1 MTIDKRIF
9 EPEHEW
15 RYDFDSGKPTAWQ
28 TSDEIDRYVPTHCCY
43 CGVQCAMYL
52 KVAKGRVVGVEP
64 RYDFP
69 YNHGMLCP
77 KGTTV
82 YQTIHHPDRL
92 IHPLIRRGGKGG
104 KLERASWDEALDLVA
119 RRFQEIQ
126 VTHGKDAV
134 AVYSGSSLTNEKC
147 YLMGK
152 FARVAL
158 GTRNVDYNGR
168 LCMSSATGA
177 NELSL
182 GIDRASNPVS
192 DMLHA
197 DVIFGIGAN
206 IGECFPILTWYLWKA
221 RDRGAKL
228 IVADPRQT
236 PTARTADLFL
246 PLRPGTD
253 SALLNAMLHVVIT
266 EGMVDEVF
274 IRERTTGWEET
285 KARALEYPPERVAKV
300 CGLKPE
306 AIVEAARLYG
316 QAKAAII
323 YAARGLEHQSK
334 GVDNGVAA
342 ANLALATGNFG
353 RPGAC
358 YMTLTG
364 QGNGQG
370 GREMGQ
376 KASQLP
382 GEREIEN
389 PEDRAYI
396 AALWGIDEQDLPHAG
411 LPATLMIPAM
421 LQGDIRGCF
430 MICSN
435 PMVSLPDVHTVE
447 RALRGLD
454 FFVVTD
460 FFFSETCELADVV
473 LPGNVWA
480 EDEGTTTNLEGRV
493 IKYNKAVDPPGK
505 ARLDWQIVCDLAR
518 RLGKGQYFPYTSQ
531 RDIFEEL
538 RLATKGSKADYYGI
552 TYEKIMEQN
561 GVFWPC
567 PTLEHPGTPRLYE
580 QRFGFADGKAHFHP
594 ITYLPPAE
602 LPDDEYPL
610 ILTTGRVIYHYLS
623 GNQTRRTPFLYEQAP
638 CPWVE
643 LHADTAAKL
652 GIAEGDWV
660 TVRTRRG
667 EVTLPALVVRSIR
680 PDTIFIPYHYGHAQ
694 TANLLTIPSLEP
706 MNKIPEYKVCAA
718 SATKAERAPEWAK
731 DLDPELLKMVGHN
744 RKTMPSAGRRIGP
757 RIGPSEPSIGQP
769 ESRGKE

>member
-1 MTIDKRIF
+1 MSVDKHLFDPRLTDTHDF
-9 EPEHEW
+9 YRASPEPW
-15 RYDFDSGKPTAWQ
+15 RSNT
-28 TSDEIDRYVPTHCCY
+28 EVDRYVATHCCY
-43 CGVQCAMYL
+43 CGVQCGMYL
-52 KVAKGRVVGVEP
+52 KVAGNKVVGVEP

-69 YNHGMLCP
+69 LNRGMLCP
-77 KGTTV
+77 KGTTA
-82 YQTIHHPDRL
+82 YQTVNHPQRL
-92 IHPLIRRGGKGG
+92 TYPMMRRHGKESP
-104 KLERASWDEALDLVA
+104 LERASWDEALDFVA
-119 RRFQEIQ
+119 RRMRELQ
-126 VTHGKDAV
+126 HDSGKDSV
-134 AVYSGSSLTNEKC
+134 AVYSGSSMTNEKC

-158 GTRNVDYNGR
+158 GTKNVDYNGR

-177 NELSL
+177 NERSL

-197 DVIFGIGAN
+197 DVIFCIGAN
-206 IGECFPILTWYLWKA
+206 VGECFPILTSYLWQA

-236 PTARTADLFL
+236 PIARTADIFL
-246 PLRPGTD
+246 PLRSGTD
-253 SALLNAMLHVVIT
+253 SALLNAMLYVVIT
-266 EGMVDEVF
+266 EGMVNEDF
-274 IRERTTGWEET
+274 IRERTTGWDET
-285 KARALEYPPERVAKV
+285 KAEALKYPPEKVAKV

-306 AIVEAARLYG
+306 MIYAAARLYG
-316 QAKAAII
+316 GANAALL
-323 YAARGLEHQSK
+323 YTARGLEHQSK
-334 GVDNGVAA
+334 GVDNGVAC

-353 RPGAC
+353 RPGAG

-389 PEDRAYI
+389 AEDREYI
-396 AALWGIDEQDLPHAG
+396 AAVWGVPEAEIPHAG

-435 PMVSLPDVHTVE
+435 PMVSLPDQHTVE

-454 FFVVTD
+454 LFVVCD

-480 EDEGTTTNLEGRV
+480 EDEGTVTNLEGRV
-493 IKYNKAVDPPGK
+493 IKYNRAVDPPGE
-505 ARLDWQIVCDLAR
+505 ARLDFEIVCDLAR
-518 RLGKGQYFPYTSQ
+518 RLGKGAFFPYTSS
-531 RDIFEEL
+531 REIFEEI
-538 RLATKGSKADYYGI
+538 RVATKESKADYFGI
-552 TYEKIMEQN
+552 TYEKIEAQN

-567 PTLEHPGTPRLYE
+567 ATLDDPGTPRLYE
-580 QRFGFADGKAHFHP
+580 QRFGFSDGKARFHP
-594 ITYLPPAE
+594 IVYLPPAE
-602 LPDDEYPL
+602 EPDDEYPMV
-610 ILTTGRVIYHYLS
+610 LTTGRVIYQYLS
-623 GNQTRRTPFLYEQAP
+623 GNQTRRTPFLFEQAP

-643 LHADTAAKL
+643 LHEQAAAKL
-652 GIAEGDWV
+652 GIADGDWV

-667 EVTLPALVVRSIR
+667 EMTVPALVVRSIR
-680 PDTIFIPYHYGHAQ
+680 PDTLFIPYHYGHTQA
-694 TANLLTIPSLEP
+694 ANILTLPVLEP

-718 SATKAERAPEWAK
+718 SAVKAEHAPEWAK
-731 DLDPELLKMVGHN
+731 DFNPNMLKLARAN
-744 RKTMPSAGRRIGP
+744 RRHLPSSGAKVGP
-757 RIGPSEPSIGQP
+757 RVQ
-769 ESRGKE
+769 